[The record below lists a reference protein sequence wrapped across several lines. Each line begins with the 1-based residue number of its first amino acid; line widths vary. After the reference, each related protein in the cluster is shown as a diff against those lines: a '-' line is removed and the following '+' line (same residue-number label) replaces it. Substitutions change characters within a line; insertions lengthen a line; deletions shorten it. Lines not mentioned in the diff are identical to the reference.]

1 MKPCI
6 EGCVSGALVIIF
18 DTLYSSRLG
27 YLYLKLEDK
36 YVILI
41 SFTLG
46 IFSLEPHWGQTP
58 PYKLMTSL
66 GVGIPK

>member
-1 MKPCI
+1 MLKPRI

-46 IFSLEPHWGQTP
+46 IFSLEPH
-58 PYKLMTSL
+58 
-66 GVGIPK
+66 